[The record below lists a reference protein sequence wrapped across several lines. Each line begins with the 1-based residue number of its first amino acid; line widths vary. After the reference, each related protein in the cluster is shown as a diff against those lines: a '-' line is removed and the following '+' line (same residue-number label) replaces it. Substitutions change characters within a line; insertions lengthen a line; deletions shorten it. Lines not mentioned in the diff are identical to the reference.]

1 MSVPMQ
7 LLRILSVTTLY
18 PNAAMPSHGVFVENR
33 LRHLVASGEVDL
45 RVIAPVP
52 WFPFGS
58 EMFGAYARFASVPHA
73 EVRHGISVTHPRY
86 PVIPKVGMTAAPYLL
101 ARTMERAI
109 RADIARN
116 GDVDLID
123 AHYYYPDGVAA
134 AWVAGRLGKPV
145 VITARGTDINLIPQY
160 PRQRRMVLDAAAA
173 ADASI
178 TVCRALKDELVAL
191 GAEAGKIHV
200 LRNGVDLDM
209 FRPRGRDAARARH
222 SLTRPTV
229 VSVGGLIE
237 RKGHHLIVEAMKEVA
252 GADLLIAGDG
262 EMRGALETQIARLGL
277 GDRVRLLGRVNHAD
291 LAELYSAADL
301 MVLASSREGWANV
314 LLESMACGTPVAA
327 TRIWGTPEVVQ
338 TEAVGTLIE
347 ERTPAAIANAIRRML
362 AAPRD
367 RAAVRAYAERFSW
380 DETTAGQLALFREI
394 LARRAALKTAA

>member
-1 MSVPMQ
+1 MSAPMPA
-7 LLRILSVTTLY
+7 LRILSVTTLY

-33 LRHLVASGEVDL
+33 LRHLVASGEVEL

-58 EMFGAYARFASVPHA
+58 EVFGAYARFASVPGA
-73 EVRHGISVTHPRY
+73 EVRHGIPIAHPRY

-101 ARTMERAI
+101 ARAMERAI
-109 RADIARN
+109 RDDIARN

-134 AWVAGRLGKPV
+134 SWVARRLGKPV

-160 PRQRRMVLDAAAA
+160 PRQRRMVLEAAAA

-178 TVCRALKDELVAL
+178 TVCKALKDELVAL
-191 GAEAGKIHV
+191 GAEADKIHV

-209 FRPRGRDAARARH
+209 FRPHPREAARARLG
-222 SLTRPTV
+222 LTRPTV

-237 RKGHHLIVEAMKEVA
+237 RKGHHLIVEAMKQVPDA
-252 GADLLIAGDG
+252 GLLIAGDG
-262 EMRGALETQIARLGL
+262 EMRGALEAQIARLGL
-277 GDRVRLLGRVNHAD
+277 GDRVRLLGRVDHGA
-291 LAELYSAADL
+291 LAELYTAADL

-327 TRIWGTPEVVQ
+327 TRIWGTPEVIQ
-338 TEAVGTLIE
+338 TDGVGLLIE
-347 ERTPAAIANAIRRML
+347 ERTPDAIAEAINAML
-362 AAPRD
+362 GAPRD

-380 DETTAGQLALFREI
+380 DETTAGQIALFRDI
-394 LARRAALKTAA
+394 LARRSAVRTAA